1 MSILTKISNEIN
13 KLNENIENIKTAI
26 ENKGVAS
33 QGKLKNFPREIMSI
47 SSSQLPNG
55 YIQNSSLVC
64 KGNTTTLQ
72 NGEVLVLSD
81 IISIPDNIENI
92 DNYVFYS
99 SKISEIS
106 AKNVKKIGA
115 AAFYYCENLKKIDLP
130 KVQTILSSGFYNCV
144 KLKKVDLPE
153 LKRLETSTF
162 NYCRGLIYISLKNCT
177 EVSYSAVSNTEK
189 LEVLEIP
196 ACTKFYEKSFDRIGT
211 YYTSGI
217 NVFKYLIVKDD
228 LSSTIIRTFKNNLP
242 SGCKIINVSLTKE
255 FNRNSEIW
263 ENLTNADTVRSEI
276 EDIKRRAE
284 V

>member
-1 MSILTKISNEIN
+1 MSILTEISTEIN
-13 KLNENIENIKTAI
+13 KLNENIENIKVAI
-26 ENKGVAS
+26 QNKGVAS

-64 KGNTTTLQ
+64 KDNTTTLQ
-72 NGEVLVLSD
+72 NGEVLILSD
-81 IISIPDNIENI
+81 IISIPEKIENI

-144 KLKKVDLPE
+144 KLKKVDLPG
-153 LKRLETSTF
+153 LKRLESSTF

-189 LEVLEIP
+189 LELIELP
-196 ACTKFYEKSFDRIGT
+196 SCEKFNANTFYLAGRRNS
-211 YYTSGI
+211 SSP
-217 NVFKYLIVKDD
+217 NSLKYLIVKDELPKTTID
-228 LSSTIIRTFKNNLP
+228 VFKNELHSST
-242 SGCKIINVSLTKE
+242 KIINASLTKE
-255 FNRNSEIW
+255 FNRSSGIW
-263 ENLTNADTVRSEI
+263 ESLLNADTVRSEI